1 MFSKLNKLWLRSL
14 RKAGRSQ
21 MKQVGQALKGLRKG
35 PTPVRPRRAA
45 ASRPVKTPG
54 PARSTAATGA
64 WTAGIHVTQ
73 GLAVRRMRYRLFLPE
88 AASRRPGALP
98 LVVMLHGCQQDAADF
113 AAGTGM
119 NRAAAAKSY
128 AVLYPEQSLRGHPH
142 RCWKWY
148 DAPTQRGAGD
158 IETIAD
164 MIEKIAVRHGIDR
177 QRIYVCGMSAG
188 AAMAQLLALTHPR
201 LVAAV
206 GMHSGPVLAAPRTAV
221 GAYGLMQ
228 HGSAGAMAP
237 IRALLAAD
245 PAFPRMPAILI
256 SGIDDEVVR
265 LVNQVQLV
273 QQFITLH
280 HAGPLRAAPLVTRF
294 YGRASA
300 AWPDKRAMHVADFK
314 DGAAVVVRSVQ
325 IQGLG
330 HAWSG
335 GDEAFSYNAKGPD
348 ASRLMLAFFAR
359 HRRRI

>member
-1 MFSKLNKLWLRSL
+1 
-14 RKAGRSQ
+14 
-21 MKQVGQALKGLRKG
+21 MKQVGRALKDLRKTPA
-35 PTPVRPRRAA
+35 PTRTRRVST
-45 ASRPVKTPG
+45 SRPAQ
-54 PARSTAATGA
+54 PAVAARGTGVAGA

-73 GLAVRRMRYRLFLPE
+73 GLAVRRMRYRLFVPD
-88 AASRRPGALP
+88 AVTGRAGPP
-98 LVVMLHGCQQDAADF
+98 LVVMLHGCGQDAADF

-119 NRAAAAKSY
+119 NRAAAAKGY
-128 AVLYPEQSLRGHPH
+128 AVLYPEQSLRSHPH

-148 DAPTQRGAGD
+148 DAATQRGGGD

-164 MIEKIAVRHGIDR
+164 MIEKVVARHGIDR
-177 QRIYVCGMSAG
+177 QRIYACGMSAG

-228 HGSAGAMAP
+228 HGSTSAMAP

-245 PAFPRMPAILI
+245 PAFPPMPAIVI
-256 SGIDDEVVR
+256 GGIDDDVVR

-273 QQFITLH
+273 QQFTTLH
-280 HAGPLRAAPLVTRF
+280 HAGPLLVAPLATKYF
-294 YGRASA
+294 GRASS
-300 AWPDKRAMHVADFK
+300 AWPRKRAMHVADFK